1 MMNEYLTVK
10 EFAAAAGIS
19 QQAVYKQIGSRLKPY
34 VVNKGN
40 QKVIAEE
47 ALKTFYPDADSIR
60 NSTLDSTNSTLDSTN
75 STGENP
81 EIQPDSM
88 QKEDEVEQVK
98 QPDSTGSG
106 EDSKQ
111 KDLEEQIKK
120 LQEQI
125 ENILKNEQEEKEF
138 LKEQI
143 RQKDKQIDS
152 LTENLAMAQQLAA
165 ADKRKLLE
173 LEEKQKEEPMVVE
186 DLDIDPEPPA
196 ADQEIEEPK
205 KKGFWASVIEFFS

>member
-1 MMNEYLTVK
+1 MNEYLTVK

-19 QQAVYKQIGSRLKPY
+19 QQAVYKQISSRLKPY

-40 QKVIAEE
+40 QKVIAAE
-47 ALKTFYPDADSIR
+47 ALNIFYPDADSIR

-75 STGENP
+75 STRENP

-196 ADQEIEEPK
+196 ADQKIEEPK
-205 KKGFWASVIEFFS
+205 KKGFWARLFGL